1 MIARF
6 LDLGEAVLLRKNDT
20 LEKFLTDNVEEK
32 NQSVIS
38 HFLRGRTKFSFLLP
52 DGKPGDWFV
61 FNGRD
66 GNDYLVFSVS
76 VRTHVN
82 GDIAYSP
89 VIYMFRLVAEEKNIR
104 PYQYIGFDT
113 AVPINDKEKVRNASA
128 FMRNLMKRISKL
140 NDIRDIY
147 NFLIDKSHKIRWWT
161 EEDLKDSLS

>member
-6 LDLGEAVLLRKNDT
+6 LNEAVLLRKNDSIK
-20 LEKFLTDNVEEK
+20 KFLNDNVDEK

-38 HFLRGRTKFSFLLP
+38 HFLKGTKFSFLLP

-61 FNGRD
+61 FNGKN

-89 VIYMFRLVAEEKNIR
+89 VIYIFYLVPEEKNIR
-104 PYQYIGFDT
+104 PYQYVGFDT
-113 AVPINDKEKVRNASA
+113 AVPETDKEKVRISSA
-128 FMRNLMKRISKL
+128 FIRNLMKRISKL
-140 NDIRDIY
+140 NDPRDIY
-147 NFLIDKSHKIRWWT
+147 NFLVDKSHKIRWWT

>member
-6 LDLGEAVLLRKNDT
+6 LDLDEAVLLRKNDS
-20 LEKFLTDNVEEK
+20 LKKFLKDTVDEK

-38 HFLRGRTKFSFLLP
+38 HFLNGTKFSFSMP

-61 FNGRD
+61 FNSGR
-66 GNDYLVFSVS
+66 NSYLVFSVS

-82 GDIAYSP
+82 GDNAYSP
-89 VIYMFRLVAEEKNIR
+89 VIYIFHLLPEEKNIR

-113 AVPINDKEKVRNASA
+113 AIPDTDKEKVRIGSA
-128 FMRNLMKRISKL
+128 FIRNLMKRILKIG
-140 NDIRDIY
+140 DPRDIY
-147 NFLIDKSHKIRWWT
+147 NFLVDKSHKIRWWT